1 MHELQGLAIDV
12 RLLDENNNEVD
23 ITLDD
28 DEQTKVSEHK
38 EELVNDLELE
48 DTNDIEEVNE

>member
-28 DEQTKVSEHK
+28 DEQTKAPEHK